1 MTDARIDAGTPDDDP
16 QPEQPHGNEPAAT
29 RRWLA
34 LTVLALAQF
43 VLVLDSTVVNV
54 ALPSIQQQFDLT
66 PAQLAWIVNAYA
78 LAFGGCLLLGGSL
91 GDLFGRRK
99 MFMIGLSL
107 FTIGS
112 LLAGLAWSAHVVVV
126 MRFVQ
131 GVGAAMVAP
140 AALSSISR
148 IFTEGKDRARAL
160 GTWGGISALGGTLG
174 VVISG
179 VLTEFFSWRW
189 VFLVTVP
196 VTLAAI
202 ALAPRLV
209 PESRAPRR
217 PRLDVV
223 GAVLITLSIGT
234 AVFALLDK
242 GEDPWTSS
250 TFLIRLGAAAVL
262 LIAFLWWESRQ
273 EAPMVPLTIFNNRNR
288 AVGVTAAVLF
298 GSVFS
303 TYFFSM
309 TLYMQRVLDYSA
321 LKTGFAYLPFGLT
334 VLVAFPIASTIVGRL
349 GFRIVMT
356 LGLLLGMAGLIALT
370 TISPDGTYLGDVLP
384 GMLLL
389 ASGAAC
395 GFVTFTIAGVDGTT
409 DENAGIASGILN
421 AGSQIGSALGLATLV
436 AIAVATQAAELVAGT
451 SAPQAAVDGF
461 VAAYRVGTV
470 VLFLGAVMTA
480 ALLRNSSGRR
490 PHVAR
495 AT

>member
-1 MTDARIDAGTPDDDP
+1 MTDARIDATTTTD
-16 QPEQPHGNEPAAT
+16 EPPVS

-54 ALPSIQQQFDLT
+54 ALPSIQDQFDLQ
-66 PAQLAWIVNAYA
+66 PSQLAWIVNGYA

-91 GDLFGRRK
+91 GDLYGRRR
-99 MFMIGLSL
+99 MFLIGLSL
-107 FTIGS
+107 FTVGS
-112 LLAGLAWSAHVVVV
+112 LLAGLAWSEDVIIT

-131 GVGAAMVAP
+131 GVGAALVAP

-148 IFTEGKDRARAL
+148 IFTEQKDRARAL

-174 VVISG
+174 AVISG
-179 VLTEFFSWRW
+179 VLTEFASWRW

-196 VTLAAI
+196 ITLI
-202 ALAPRLV
+202 ALVLAPKLV
-209 PESRAPRR
+209 PESRAPSR

-223 GAVLITLSIGT
+223 GAILITVSIGT

-242 GEDPWTSS
+242 GANSWTSQ
-250 TFLIRLGAAAVL
+250 TFLLRLGLAAVL
-262 LIAFLWWESRQ
+262 FAVFLWWESRQ
-273 EAPMVPLTIFNNRNR
+273 EAPMVPLNIFSNRNR

-303 TYFFSM
+303 TYFFST
-309 TLYMQRVLDYSA
+309 TLYMQTVLEYSP
-321 LKTGFAYLPFGLT
+321 LKTGLAYLPFGLIILFSFP
-334 VLVAFPIASTIVGRL
+334 LVSAVVGRI

-356 LGLLLGMAGLIALT
+356 LGLLSGMFGLLALS
-370 TISPDGTYLGDVLP
+370 TIRPDGTYLRDVLP

-389 ASGAAC
+389 GFGAAC

-436 AIAVATQAAELVAGT
+436 AIAVTVQADELVAGT
-451 SAPQAAVDGF
+451 APALAAVDGF
-461 VAAYRVGTV
+461 SAAYLVGAGIL
-470 VLFLGAVMTA
+470 LFGAILTA
-480 ALLRNSSGRR
+480 SLLRNSSGKTSV
-490 PHVAR
+490 PGPEPIAPP
-495 AT
+495 A